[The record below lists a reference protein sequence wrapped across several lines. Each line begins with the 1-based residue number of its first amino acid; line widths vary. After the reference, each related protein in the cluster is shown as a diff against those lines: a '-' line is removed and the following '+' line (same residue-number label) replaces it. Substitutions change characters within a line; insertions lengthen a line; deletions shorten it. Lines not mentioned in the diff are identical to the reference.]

1 MPLNNEQTVL
11 MVVAGTGCPGP
22 VPNTLD
28 HPHGIF
34 VDEQLNL
41 YVADTDNNR
50 IQLFSPGQTQAM
62 TVAGFGAKSYFILNR
77 PTDIALDADGYLYIV
92 ESQNY
97 RIIRS
102 MPNGFRCLVGCS
114 VVCNPICDS
123 DQLCSSSN
131 DCTCPSGST
140 TSPCAPQSTGLCS
153 LQNTLNAESI
163 VSITFGAGASQYS
176 SATPADFQFSTT
188 YTQAFSDT
196 LSYGSFAFANAV
208 PAYHAGWQGN
218 ASDHTPNDDTGSSH
232 GYMMI
237 IDAKVNADEIFRF
250 TADSLCIGLT
260 YQFSFYVANLIKS
273 PNNYIKPSI
282 KFEVRTLTA
291 ANTLLATLDSGDI
304 AEFNTLTWQRYGLLF
319 VATTSSVV
327 LLAISNTPGGSG
339 NDLAIDDISLIVC

>member
-1 MPLNNEQTVL
+1 VSYNRPNLSVCASWNKDAITFANKSLVGQKPVGLFINDQDVVYVTNRENGQILIWNNESSTPTTIISTNSTNIWSL
-11 MVVAGTGCPGP
+11 
-22 VPNTLD
+22 
-28 HPHGIF
+28 F
-34 VDEQLNL
+34 V
-41 YVADTDNNR
+41 T
-50 IQLFSPGQTQAM
+50 T
-62 TVAGFGAKSYFILNR
+62 
-77 PTDIALDADGYLYIV
+77 DGYIYFD
-92 ESQNY
+92 
-97 RIIRS
+97 
-102 MPNGFRCLVGCS
+102 NGHVNKWTFNATQI
-114 VVCNPICDS
+114 VCNPICDS

>member
-77 PTDIALDADGYLYIV
+77 PTDIALDAD
-92 ESQNY
+92 E
-97 RIIRS
+97 
-102 MPNGFRCLVGCS
+102 
-114 VVCNPICDS
+114 
-123 DQLCSSSN
+123 
-131 DCTCPSGST
+131 
-140 TSPCAPQSTGLCS
+140 STGLCS

-250 TADSLCIGLT
+250 TADTLCIGLT
-260 YQFSFYVANLIKS
+260 YQFSFYVVNLIKS

-282 KFEVRTLTA
+282 KFEIRTLTA